1 MLYNLQNVIF
11 YKCYYRLIREQGG
24 VVILDEVQSGLGRA
38 GNNMWFFMDYGLTP
52 DIVTM
57 GKGLGNGYPLAAVVC
72 SKDVSD
78 KMKHGYF
85 STFGGSPVACAI
97 GLSVLEVIRNEKLM
111 SSANMVGKHF
121 LRSLNEIKEK

>member
-1 MLYNLQNVIF
+1 M
-11 YKCYYRLIREQGG
+11 
-24 VVILDEVQSGLGRA
+24 ILDEVQSGLGRA
-38 GNNMWFFMDYGLTP
+38 GNNMWFFMDYGLVP

-57 GKGLGNGYPLAAVVC
+57 GKGLGNGYPLGAVVC

-78 KMKHGYF
+78 RMKHGYF

-97 GLSVLEVIRNEKLM
+97 GLSVLEVIKNEKLM

-121 LRSLNEIKEK
+121 LKSLNDIKEK